1 MTCPHCHAPLAAEA
15 RFCPACGKATSATQS
30 GTSWPAAGGAPDL
43 VGREIAGRYRIVKK
57 LGEGGMGAVYRG
69 EQISLKRAV
78 AVKVLKPELGS
89 NQMVL
94 RRFNAE
100 AEAVAKLSHPNTVN
114 IYDFGQDT
122 DGSLFIAMEFIEG
135 RSLRE
140 VIQKEGPFSPA
151 RAVAI
156 ALQVAAS
163 LSDAHA
169 HSIVHRDLK
178 PDNVMLQDR
187 GRQKDVVRVLDFGI
201 AKLRDDNR
209 ATQQAMTQAGDMLGT
224 PQYMAPEQIRGEA
237 IDGRTDI
244 YALGCMLYEMVT
256 ARLPYEA
263 PTIMAMLSK
272 HLIEPVVPPSQRRPD
287 LMLSPAVDQLV
298 LHAMAK
304 VPAARPATMDQLAEM
319 LQGLLAALP
328 ADPNRS
334 AGMSVQQGIVTPV
347 APSAFQGAPP
357 AFPPPSTPAPGAPI
371 PQTLP
376 PPMTPPPGPP
386 SPAYGGPSGP
396 APTANIRT
404 SPTGPAKSRTP
415 LYVAVA
421 VLVLGGVGAGVYIAT
436 RDDDSAPAANKPD
449 PWSTN
454 GSDAPAPTENSD
466 KPDPWQESGSDTPA
480 PDEADEP
487 DEPDPPPAPQDDPW
501 AAKGGSKTPRVVTT
515 ADKPASPTSTAKA
528 GSAPDPAKPASAG
541 TAETPIPAGAKLRVG
556 AGFTSTTAPDGHV
569 HVNAQRG
576 IVIAMAPLFAG
587 TNDPA
592 KLGDKWRA
600 QTGVTATGSMKIKS
614 AGKQRDALGFTGVG
628 PNGDDIHQVIVLY
641 IEPGYRLGVL
651 YQAPSDLF
659 EDHDFQRQVM
669 DFFARSV
676 VLP

>member
-1 MTCPHCHAPLAAEA
+1 MTCPHCNAPLAAEA

-30 GTSWPAAGGAPDL
+30 GTSWPAAGSAPDL

-140 VIQKEGPFSPA
+140 ALQMEGPFSPA
-151 RAVAI
+151 RAVSI

-272 HLIEPVVPPSQRRPD
+272 HLIEPVVPPSQRRLD
-287 LMLSPAVDQLV
+287 LMLPPAVDQLV

-304 VPAARPATMDQLAEM
+304 DPAARPATMDQLAEM
-319 LQGLLAALP
+319 LQGLLQALP
-328 ADPNRS
+328 ADPTRS
-334 AGMSVQQGIVTPV
+334 GGMSVQQGIVTPV
-347 APSAFQGAPP
+347 APSAFQGPAMPPP
-357 AFPPPSTPAPGAPI
+357 AYPPPSTPAPGAPI

-386 SPAYGGPSGP
+386 SPSYGGPSGP

-404 SPTGPAKSRTP
+404 SPTGPAKSRAP
-415 LYVAVA
+415 LYVALA
-421 VLVLGGVGAGVYIAT
+421 VLVLGGAGAGVYFAT
-436 RDDDSAPAANKPD
+436 RDGSSTSANKPD
-449 PWSTN
+449 PWSTD
-454 GSDAPAPTENSD
+454 GSNAPGPSENSD
-466 KPDPWQESGSDTPA
+466 TPDPWQGSGSNAPA
-480 PDEADEP
+480 PEEP
-487 DEPDPPPAPQDDPW
+487 DAPPAPRDDPW
-501 AAKGGSKTPRVVTT
+501 AAKGGSKTPRLARTG
-515 ADKPASPTSTAKA
+515 ADRPASPREPAQPAS
-528 GSAPDPAKPASAG
+528 PPEPAKPATIG

-569 HVNAQRG
+569 HVNAGRG

-587 TNDPA
+587 TNDPV
-592 KLGDKWRA
+592 KLGEMWRA

-628 PNGDDIHQVIVLY
+628 PDGDDVHQVIVLY

-659 EDHDFQRQVM
+659 EDHAFQRQVM